1 MLSVVA
7 KVHIAD
13 ERAVSSSLSLQGTC
27 SEPVNVLLRH
37 VVSETRW
44 TGHVKPMPEAWGLP

>member
-44 TGHVKPMPEAWGLP
+44 TGHVKPMPEA